1 MTLSPLV
8 QKLAKQALI
17 IRESQVPLHRVI
29 DVLATPDGDIR
40 AAISR
45 YRDIKDENLR
55 HALHF
60 CAELLRIIEQEA
72 GLTPAWA
79 KALDGDTRPAPAS
92 ASSAGSAA
100 PASASAPAVSD
111 KSEQSKSKFS
121 PEELRPFVD
130 DAARGQVRVAKA
142 YTDGASKGN
151 PGESGIGFAIFA
163 MDGRKIAQDSR
174 AIGLATNNIAEY
186 TALTECLK
194 TAVDMVIR
202 TLNVISD
209 SELMVKQVS
218 GLYKIKN
225 PDILKKVQ
233 EVMALKKNLE
243 RFTISYVGREHN
255 KLADALST
263 AQLKKK
269 KPNKPASP
277 AAASSGDAQ
286 PDSEP
291 YRDFLGALDPNADE
305 GTTE

>member
-1 MTLSPLV
+1 MTLSPSV
-8 QKLAKQALI
+8 KKLAQQALI
-17 IRESQVPLHRVI
+17 IKDSQVPVHRVLDI
-29 DVLATPDGDIR
+29 LATSEGDIR
-40 AAISR
+40 TVLSR
-45 YRDIKDENLR
+45 YRDIKDASLR
-55 HALHF
+55 RALHH
-60 CAELLRIIEQEA
+60 CAELLRVIEQEA
-72 GLTPAWA
+72 GLTPAWE
-79 KALDGDTRPAPAS
+79 KALQGQAAATPAPTSSTAATSPAPAE
-92 ASSAGSAA
+92 
-100 PASASAPAVSD
+100 
-111 KSEQSKSKFS
+111 KTEKSKSRFS

-151 PGESGIGFAIFA
+151 PGESGIGFAIFT

-194 TAVDMVIR
+194 TATDMGIS

-209 SELMVKQVS
+209 SELMVKQVN

-269 KPNKPASP
+269 KSGKPTSP
-277 AAASSGDAQ
+277 VAEFSGDAQ